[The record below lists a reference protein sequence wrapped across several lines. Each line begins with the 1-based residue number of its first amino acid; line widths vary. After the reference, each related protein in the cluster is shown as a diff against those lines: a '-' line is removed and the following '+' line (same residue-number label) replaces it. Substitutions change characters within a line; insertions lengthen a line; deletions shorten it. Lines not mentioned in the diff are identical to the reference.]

1 MSEPLFTI
9 RIPAPKVRKAP
20 VPTTKVM
27 RDRRNRRPKDAR
39 RKREQF
45 EG

>member
-1 MSEPLFTI
+1 MSTAFIIKVQT
-9 RIPAPKVRKAP
+9 PKVRKAP

-45 EG
+45 GE